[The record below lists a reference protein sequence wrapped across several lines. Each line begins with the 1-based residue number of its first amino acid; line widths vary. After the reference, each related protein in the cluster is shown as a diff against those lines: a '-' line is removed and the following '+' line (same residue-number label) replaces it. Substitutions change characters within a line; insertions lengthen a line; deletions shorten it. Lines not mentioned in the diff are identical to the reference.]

1 MSDESREALE
11 SNDFADDSDFEVP
24 SGIWPTPSMF
34 LLEEVGIRLTELE
47 QSLTNPALRAHQEGI
62 RMARDVVYDMIN
74 ELRELHAREAKMNRA
89 DRRAASSINLAKFRN
104 SIG

>member
-1 MSDESREALE
+1 MSDESKEALV
-11 SNDFADDSDFEVP
+11 SSDFADDSDYDVP

-47 QSLTNPALRAHQEGI
+47 QSLTNPALRSHQEGI

-74 ELRELHAREAKMNRA
+74 ELRELHAREAKMTRVE
-89 DRRAASSINLAKFRN
+89 RRTSSSVRYGK
-104 SIG
+104 